1 MTALSLE
8 QLRERGDAFNT
19 EISREYYLALSGQKA
34 SAELQ
39 PIYAKHADVMGRD
52 ALELTIEA
60 FRAASEGSEEQRAA
74 RLLVDWE
81 ADAAE
86 LAGARR
92 PRRTTD
98 HVGGVGRRAV
108 GRWRQI
114 PFEKAS
120 IEMANSSDRDERQAI
135 EKARSTLVA
144 RELAP
149 IRRERFQRERDIT
162 EELGLAANYN
172 ATFELLS
179 GVSLA
184 GLRAECEQFLRETQA
199 MWDEV
204 FPEFI
209 RKELGIEPNVATRSD
224 ASALFRAKEL
234 DQYFPASAMEETI
247 RRQVRSMGID
257 PTASGRV
264 TFDTGDREGKRSR
277 AFCSPVRVP
286 DEVYLVLRPHG
297 GQTDWMTF
305 LHELGHALHYAY
317 MRPDLVVRVSLAG
330 RQLDHRRV
338 CDVVRSS
345 YEGHRRG
352 SSDTRSSDHREP
364 RAYLRKTGFEEL
376 HYLRRYCAKLIY
388 EMELYGGGV
397 PWDSLPD
404 LYVDRLTTATTFQ
417 YNPSDAFVDVD
428 PRYYAARYLRAWQLQ
443 ALLEETLV
451 ERYDVDWWRNPRAG
465 PWICSALFGEGQRE
479 LAHEQARARG
489 GQGVVVR
496 AAHPIGRA
504 NAGVGTNCHPD
515 GCEATGGPA
524 FRATVGTTSTT

>member
-1 MTALSLE
+1 MSSLSLE
-8 QLRERGDAFNT
+8 QLRERGDTFNT
-19 EISREYYLALSGQKA
+19 EISREYYLALSGQKS

-39 PIYAKHADVMGRD
+39 PIYAKHAEIMSRD
-52 ALELTIEA
+52 ALDLTIDA
-60 FRAASEGSEEQRAA
+60 FRSATEGSEEQRAA

-81 ADAAE
+81 ADAQSSRE
-86 LAGARR
+86 LAAL
-92 PRRTTD
+92 D
-98 HVGGVGRRAV
+98 E
-108 GRWRQI
+108 RQI
-114 PFEKAS
+114 SWEASAVVRLADGREVPFEKAS

-135 EKARSTLVA
+135 EKARATLVA

-184 GLRAECEQFLRETQA
+184 GLRVECEQFLRETQA

-204 FPEFI
+204 FPEFV
-209 RKELGIEPNVATRSD
+209 RKELGIQPNVATRSD
-224 ASALFRAKEL
+224 AAALFRAKDL
-234 DQYFPASAMEETI
+234 DGYFPASAMEDTI
-247 RRQVRSMGID
+247 RTQVRSMGID
-257 PTASGRV
+257 PTAGGRV

-317 MRPDLVVRVSLAG
+317 MRPDLSFEYRWLGDNSITEGYAMLF
-330 RQLDHRRV
+330 DHRMK
-338 CDVVRSS
+338 
-345 YEGHRRG
+345 
-352 SSDTRSSDHREP
+352 DTGWLKRYTELGPARIPS
-364 RAYLRKTGFEEL
+364 YLRKSGLEEL
-376 HYLRRYCAKLIY
+376 HFLRRYCAKLIY
-388 EMELYGGGV
+388 EIDLYGGSMS
-397 PWDSLPD
+397 WDSLPD

-417 YNPSDAFVDVD
+417 YNRADAFVDVD

-443 ALLEETLV
+443 ALLEETLI
-451 ERYDVDWWRNPRAG
+451 ERYDMDWWRNPRAG

-479 LAHEQARARG
+479 LAHEQAERVAG
-489 GQGVVVR
+489 KPLSFAPLVR
-496 AAHPIGRA
+496 SVERMLG
-504 NAGVGTNCHPD
+504 
-515 GCEATGGPA
+515 
-524 FRATVGTTSTT
+524 